1 MFHSTYTPQ
10 YFSLKQL
17 RQLRDYNINFEE
29 IYFTPIKH
37 KDATKLSCAA
47 GLCSVL

>member
-1 MFHSTYTPQ
+1 MFHSTYIPQ

-17 RQLRDYNINFEE
+17 KQLRDYNINLEE
-29 IYFTPIKH
+29 IYYTPIKN
-37 KDATKLSCAA
+37 KDVTKLSCAA